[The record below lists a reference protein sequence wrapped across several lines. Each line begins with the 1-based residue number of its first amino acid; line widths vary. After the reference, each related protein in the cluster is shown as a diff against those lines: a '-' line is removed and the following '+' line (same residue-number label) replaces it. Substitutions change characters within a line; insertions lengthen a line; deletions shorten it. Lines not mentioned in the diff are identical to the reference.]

1 MRLLVF
7 FLLLA
12 APSLA
17 SAQLGDPTPVIPR
30 ATVVVEAPPDHREP
44 RPDLSGQIATTVIGG
59 AVTLAGVGTLVVAG
73 FNSFGSIDSL
83 SEELVWVGSFASA
96 IGVGLLFGGLAWLLD
111 TVDRDPEQA
120 RADPPGV
127 FRF

>member
-1 MRLLVF
+1 M
-7 FLLLA
+7 
-12 APSLA
+12 
-17 SAQLGDPTPVIPR
+17 
-30 ATVVVEAPPDHREP
+30 
-44 RPDLSGQIATTVIGG
+44 
-59 AVTLAGVGTLVVAG
+59 TLAGVGTLVVAG